1 MITDSTKVLQV
12 LYSGLGGHG
21 SVVTSLIMADK
32 KREWEHDLLF
42 FGVED
47 LLPAYRLFAEQQQVP
62 YTFVKK
68 QAGSIRDGWGKVKA
82 YLAQSAPDVVIL
94 HSPVLVIPAWQYC
107 RKHKKK
113 LIVVE
118 HTPHEAKSKPETA
131 GSFLSLLVA
140 DKIVCLSEVYRQGL
154 RAKFPFLPVLR
165 KTVVIPNGIDLESFK
180 PVGKADNPVIHAGMI
195 GRFSHQKNQALL
207 VEAAV
212 RLSAEGNNQIHFH
225 FAGTGETLDGLREMV
240 NDRGLSNQVHFHG
253 LLDEQGIKDLLAR
266 LDIYMHASFAETMC
280 TSVMQAMACGL
291 PVLASNIPGI
301 NNITIAG
308 DNALLFANNDIH
320 DFLLKLTSLSEKPVR
335 EQMGVAA
342 REYAKIHFSAIE
354 TFREYASLCNMPKR
368 NY

>member
-32 KREWEHDLLF
+32 KRAWEHDLLF

-47 LLPAYRLFAEQQQVP
+47 LLPAYSLFAEQQQVP
-62 YTFVKK
+62 YTFIKK

-82 YLAQSAPDVVIL
+82 YLMRSAPDVVIL

-118 HTPHEAKSKPETA
+118 HTPHEVKSKPETA

-140 DKIVCLSEVYRQGL
+140 DKIVCLSEEYRQGL
-154 RAKFPFLPVLR
+154 RKQFPFLPVIR
-165 KTVVIPNGIDLESFK
+165 KSVVIPNGIDLESYR
-180 PVGKADNPVIHAGMI
+180 PVEKSDSPVIHAGMI
-195 GRFSHQKNQALL
+195 GRFSHQKNQALIVQAAAQL
-207 VEAAV
+207 V
-212 RLSAEGNNQIHFH
+212 AEGGPAIHYH
-225 FAGTGETLDGLREMV
+225 FAGTGENLSEVQALVKKMGLDT
-240 NDRGLSNQVHFHG
+240 QVHFHG
-253 LLDEQGIKDLLAR
+253 LLDEQGIKDLLVR
-266 LDIYMHASFAETMC
+266 LDIYIHASFAETMC

-308 DNALLFANNDIH
+308 DNALLFANNDIQ